1 MNDAAYAA
9 AQEGIAR
16 FRSRDGAKI
25 GELGRSLVFDHGRRT
40 HRAIVLFHGLSA
52 SPPQLI
58 GIASALHKR
67 GHNVFVPRLPQHG
80 REDRMSRALGGMTAE
95 QLKACLRDS
104 LEVARGLGE
113 EVSVAGFSLGGLLAA
128 CAGQVESL
136 HKAVAIVPFLGFIWM
151 PTRLSEF
158 ASRMALHFPN
168 RFFWWDPWLRE
179 KQLPA
184 HGYPRYS
191 THALAEGLKLANELM
206 DAARA
211 GAPAATELIVAINV
225 REPAVSNRAAVKL
238 ADLWKAHG
246 ANVRVERFRDLPFAH
261 DVIEP
266 KRYPDIALRLQPRLV
281 DLIDG

>member
-1 MNDAAYAA
+1 MNDASYAA

-16 FRSRDGAKI
+16 FRARDGAEV
-25 GELGRSLVFDHGRRT
+25 GELGRSLVFDRGYRTRRAT
-40 HRAIVLFHGLSA
+40 LLLHGLSA
-52 SPPQLI
+52 SPAQMI
-58 GIASALHKR
+58 GIARALHER

-80 REDRMSRALGGMTAE
+80 HADRMSRALAGMTVT

-104 LEVARGLGE
+104 LEIADGLGE
-113 EVSVAGFSLGGLLAA
+113 EVSVAGFSLGALLAA
-128 CAGQVESL
+128 CAGQSEPLRKV
-136 HKAVAIVPFLGFIWM
+136 VAIVPYLGILWM
-151 PTRLSEF
+151 PTRFGEF
-158 ASRMALHFPN
+158 AARVALRLPN
-168 RFFWWDPWLRE
+168 RFYWWDPWLRE

-184 HGYPRYS
+184 HGYPQYS
-191 THALAEGLKLANELM
+191 THALAQGLILAYELM
-206 DAARA
+206 GEARA
-211 GAPAATELIVAINV
+211 GPPAAKELIVAINV

-266 KRYPDIALRLQPRLV
+266 KRYPDIALRLQPRLI

>member
-9 AQEGIAR
+9 AQEGLAR
-16 FRSRDGAKI
+16 FRSRDSVEI
-25 GELGRSLVFDHGRRT
+25 GELGRSLVLEHGHRT
-40 HRAIVLFHGLSA
+40 RRAIVLFHGLSA
-52 SPPQLI
+52 SPAQML
-58 GIASALHKR
+58 GIARALHER

-80 REDRMSRALGGMTAE
+80 REDRMSDALAAMTAE
-95 QLKACLRDS
+95 QLKACLNDS
-104 LEVARGLGE
+104 LRLAAGLGE
-113 EVSVAGFSLGGLLAA
+113 EISVAGFSLGGLLTAWAA
-128 CAGQVESL
+128 QTEPL

-151 PTRLSEF
+151 PTRLGEI
-158 ASRMALHFPN
+158 AARLALHFPN

-191 THALAEGLKLANELM
+191 THALAQGLKLANELTG
-206 DAARA
+206 AARA
-211 GAPAATELIVAINV
+211 RPPAAQEVIVAINV

-238 ADLWKAHG
+238 AGLWKARG

-281 DLIDG
+281 ELIDG

>member
-1 MNDAAYAA
+1 M
-9 AQEGIAR
+9 
-16 FRSRDGAKI
+16 
-25 GELGRSLVFDHGRRT
+25 L
-40 HRAIVLFHGLSA
+40 LFHGLSA
-52 SPPQLI
+52 SPAQLV
-58 GIASALHKR
+58 GIARALHDR

-80 REDRMSRALGGMTAE
+80 REDRMSAALAGMTAE

-113 EVSVAGFSLGGLLAA
+113 EVSVAGFSLGGLLTA
-128 CAGQVESL
+128 CAAQSEPL
-136 HKAVAIVPFLGFIWM
+136 HKAVAIVPFLGLIWM
-151 PTRLSEF
+151 PTRLGEF
-158 ASRMALHFPN
+158 AARAALHFPN

-179 KQLPA
+179 RQLPA

-191 THALAEGLKLANELM
+191 THALAQGLKLAYELM
-206 DAARA
+206 ADARVR
-211 GAPAATELIVAINV
+211 APAAEELIVAINV

-281 DLIDG
+281 ELIDG